1 MGNLYWE
8 LGMGVKMRWRLGEMG
23 FGGLEVL
30 TDMGGDKGLGR
41 FREQCKGSAEV
52 RCLRAMTADSIGE
65 GELRSPWESQCRPS
79 AGPVQASVQAQAGYN

>member
-52 RCLRAMTADSIGE
+52 RCH
-65 GELRSPWESQCRPS
+65 
-79 AGPVQASVQAQAGYN
+79 